1 MESPSPESNTGKNID
16 GLSSLLTFPCAYPLR
31 VMGAAGSE
39 FQARAIEI
47 VRRHVPDIDGSK
59 IETRPSREGRYV
71 SYTFRFTA
79 TSRGQLDRLYTELN
93 QCELV
98 KAIL

>member
-1 MESPSPESNTGKNID
+1 MESAGPESKKENNVD
-16 GLSSLLTFPCAYPLR
+16 GLSSLLEFPCAYPLR

>member
-1 MESPSPESNTGKNID
+1 MESAGSESKKENNAD
-16 GLSSLLTFPCAYPLR
+16 GLSSLLEFPCAYPLR

>member
-1 MESPSPESNTGKNID
+1 MESASSESNKGKNVD
-16 GLSSLLTFPCAYPLR
+16 GLSSLLEFPCAYPLR

>member
-1 MESPSPESNTGKNID
+1 MESPSPESNTGKNVD

>member
-1 MESPSPESNTGKNID
+1 MESPSPESNKEKNVE
-16 GLSSLLTFPCAYPLR
+16 GHPSLLTFPCDYPLR
-31 VMGAAGSE
+31 VMGVAGTE
-39 FQARAIEI
+39 FQARTIEI
-47 VRRHVPDIDGSK
+47 VRHHVPDIDGST

-79 TSRGQLDRLYTELN
+79 TSRDQLDQLYTELN

>member
-1 MESPSPESNTGKNID
+1 MESAGPESNNEKNAD
-16 GLSSLLTFPCAYPLR
+16 GLESLLTFPCAYPLR
-31 VMGAAGSE
+31 VMGVAGSE

-47 VRRHVPDIDGSK
+47 VRRHVPDIDGST

-79 TSRGQLDRLYTELN
+79 TSRVQLDRLYTELN

>member
-1 MESPSPESNTGKNID
+1 MESAGPESKKENNVD
-16 GLSSLLTFPCAYPLR
+16 GLSSLLEFPCAYPLR

-39 FQARAIEI
+39 FQAKAIEI

>member
-1 MESPSPESNTGKNID
+1 MESPSPESNSGKNAE
-16 GLSSLLTFPCAYPLR
+16 GLPSLLTFPCAYPLR
-31 VMGAAGSE
+31 VMGVAGSE

-47 VRRHVPDIDGSK
+47 VRHHVPDIDGST

-79 TSRGQLDRLYTELN
+79 TSRDQLDQLYTELN

>member
-1 MESPSPESNTGKNID
+1 MESPSPESNTGKNVD
-16 GLSSLLTFPCAYPLR
+16 GLSSLLEFPCAYPLR

>member
-1 MESPSPESNTGKNID
+1 MGSPSPESNKGKNVD
-16 GLSSLLTFPCAYPLR
+16 GLSSLLEFPCAYPLR

-47 VRRHVPDIDGSK
+47 VRRHVPDIDGSE

-93 QCELV
+93 ECELV